1 MTIQYNPFCYF
12 VDYRGHWW
20 TNGLMKQCFIGCNAP
35 IKPTLGRYR
44 WYQNYLKQLMVWQ
57 IQFFLYLLPPPDGV
71 FKSDWNLLSGLFPPC
86 EILSSG
92 WISFRQMVRLT
103 LIWFFSYTSAADW
116 FDELTRRHSLQI
128 FNCKLTLLLGH
139 QPDMEILDPL
149 HEWTEWIRQ
158 YDVDGVDRQV
168 LPWSVSAD
176 GQQVLFF

>member
-1 MTIQYNPFCYF
+1 MVSELFETTDGLTDTIFS
-12 VDYRGHWW
+12 
-20 TNGLMKQCFIGCNAP
+20 
-35 IKPTLGRYR
+35 
-44 WYQNYLKQLMVWQ
+44 
-57 IQFFLYLLPPPDGV
+57 YLLPPPDGV

-149 HEWTEWIRQ
+149 HGWTEWIRQ

-176 GQQVLFF
+176 GQQVLFFKQSLPWNDCLTFDFMITAILWTMK